1 MADPVDDSLEDFEVG
16 WSTPYPSAPPQFMP
30 GAPQLFPDGGGDGVP
45 YPTIPG
51 GGGPSGL
58 YPDIGFRPDLVSATK
73 TYMECPICFE
83 ILTAPIYQC
92 QNGHIIC
99 NNCINRIQFCGECRI
114 PLGDSRIRNVAL
126 EYISQS
132 MEVPCPNSTDG
143 CLVLAIAGNLK
154 NHMEVCD
161 FRPIPL
167 CSKHLGWTE
176 CIEKVT
182 ASSAIN
188 HLREVHQVEEV
199 EQAKFSLRL
208 IAPPAASQF
217 FPGVTQE
224 VYWSPLVITSA
235 LDDADAV
242 LKCAIS
248 RTGYIS
254 FTCYLLGN
262 TEDCKKYRVKLEF
275 DSSAKVARIE
285 WTGSPL
291 AYRHQPEEI
300 PNINTFR
307 LHLETLKEFCKPH
320 SLEDDVVE
328 YSMLKVK
335 VSVWKI
341 SDDDSPFKECFRNA
355 DGEKEPLEK
364 VFLTSKSP
372 ESRNFSETMHYSDPE
387 HYYSDFTCQH
397 CSASLF
403 GIIYRCLQCPSA
415 YFCKNCTERNVHGI
429 HLLLRISRPEQQPLS
444 EVVYECAAG
453 ELA

>member
-1 MADPVDDSLEDFEVG
+1 MADPVDDTADDFQVG
-16 WSTPYPSAPPQFMP
+16 WNTPYPTAPPSFMP
-30 GAPQLFPDGGGDGVP
+30 GAPELFTGGAAGP

-51 GGGPSGL
+51 APSEL
-58 YPDIGFRPDLVSATK
+58 YPNIGFRPDLISATK
-73 TYMECPICFE
+73 TYMECPVCFE

-99 NNCINRIQFCGECRI
+99 NNCINRIEFCGECRI

-132 MEVPCPNSTDG
+132 MEVKCPNSTDG
-143 CLVLAIAGNLK
+143 CEVLTTSGNLK
-154 NHMEVCD
+154 IHLEVCD

-167 CSKHLGWTE
+167 CSKHLGWTN

-208 IAPPAASQF
+208 IAPPSAFQF
-217 FPGVTQE
+217 APGVTQE
-224 VYWSPLVITSA
+224 VYWNPLVITSA

-242 LKCAIS
+242 LKCAVS
-248 RTGYIS
+248 REGYIS

-262 TEDCKKYRVKLEF
+262 NEDYKKYRIKLEL

-291 AYRHQPEEI
+291 SYRQQPDEI

-307 LHLETLKEFCKPH
+307 LQLETLKEFCKPH
-320 SLEDDVVE
+320 SLDDGEE
-328 YSMLKVK
+328 YSKLKVK

-341 SDDDSPFKECFRNA
+341 SDDDSPFRDCFRNA
-355 DGEKEPLEK
+355 DGEEEPLEK
-364 VFLTSKSP
+364 VFISSRSP
-372 ESRNFSETMHYSDPE
+372 NSANYSETMHHSDPE
-387 HYYSDFTCQH
+387 HYYSDLTCQH
-397 CSASLF
+397 CSTSLF
-403 GIIYRCLQCPSA
+403 GIIYRCLQCPFA
-415 YFCKNCTERNVHGI
+415 YYCKYCTERNVHGM
-429 HLLLRISRPEQQPLS
+429 HLLLRISSPEQQPLS
-444 EVVYECAAG
+444 EVVFECAAG
-453 ELA
+453 ELG